1 MNLSEVTDISIT
13 LNIAIVSQIYAYVQ
27 THQNNALNMH
37 RFLCTYC
44 SSIKLLK
51 KKISKPRVL
60 TNQSKCAGPGPIR
73 MEACQDNSH
82 PPLLAVSGF
91 NLLVTESQGHSRE
104 SQGKD
109 SLGCGGS
116 AVAVYLWGITAFQ
129 YLNLQRL
136 HGDGIQSLDMGLDS
150 SSGTADSLWPQAH
163 LVSVHYTL
171 LPPT

>member
-1 MNLSEVTDISIT
+1 MNLSEVTDISVT
-13 LNIAIVSQIYAYVQ
+13 LNVAIVSQIYAYVQ

-37 RFLCTYC
+37 RFFVC
-44 SSIKLLK
+44 LLQLNKAVK
-51 KKISKPRVL
+51 KKISKPGVL

-116 AVAVYLWGITAFQ
+116 AVAVYLWGITPFQ
-129 YLNLQRL
+129 YLSLQLL
-136 HGDGIQSLDMGLDS
+136 HGDGIQSLDMGLDFS
-150 SSGTADSLWPQAH
+150 FLHS
-163 LVSVHYTL
+163 
-171 LPPT
+171 